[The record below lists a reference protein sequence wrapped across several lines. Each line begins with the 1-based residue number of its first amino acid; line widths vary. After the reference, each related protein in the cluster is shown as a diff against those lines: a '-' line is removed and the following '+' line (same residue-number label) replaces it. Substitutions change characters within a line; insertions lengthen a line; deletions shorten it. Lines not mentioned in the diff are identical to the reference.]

1 LVGYTFAAN
10 SIRERKEKVAQL
22 LDKQLV
28 RSSILSQLADD
39 AADSIEGDL
48 NAYLTIRYLPELTGE
63 VPVFNYPDP
72 TTADGD
78 FLIGAISNQN
88 QTHPF
93 ATREQEMIRHLLFA
107 GSSGSGKT
115 NLALLL
121 VSQFL
126 RKGKPFLVVDWK
138 RNYRDLITLPEATGK
153 EILVFTVGREA
164 CPFHFNP
171 LIPPRGTSPYVW
183 LSKLIEITSHAYFLG
198 EGVAYILSKA
208 IDSVYKEFGVYDRGN
223 NWPSFSNVLS
233 YLENYECKGR
243 ESQWLASALRAVAAL
258 CFGEMD
264 RILNHGN
271 YPIDRILEKNVVLE
285 VDALTNSAKIFL
297 TESLLLWI
305 HHFRMAEGKRET
317 LKHICILEEAHHIL
331 SRKLQIISGTET
343 ITDILLREV
352 REFGQS
358 VIVIDQDP
366 SLLSIPA
373 LGNTYTTVCFG
384 LKERSDINVMA
395 AALNLDYRDKDILT
409 KLEVGQAI
417 VKLQGRWPEPFLIE
431 IPRVDIHNGSV
442 TDELL
447 KEQMAW
453 FYKELGQNRTE
464 TQQLEESGEI
474 ILRNK
479 KQTSKDQTREK
490 GQLANQET
498 EEKARTQE
506 PKRQTENIAR
516 KQGTAK
522 TEIESGEL
530 SEAERELLIDILR
543 NPLSKVTERYLRLG
557 MNEYQ
562 GNKAQ
567 ARLAE
572 KDLIRTEML
581 PAYQKRGYW
590 GKAFELTQKGQQTL
604 ATLGHIQPQQTKR
617 KGGLQHKH
625 ITKLLAEKLR
635 TQDHQVQE
643 EYPLGSG
650 EATDLLVDGQT
661 AIEIERSTKNSI
673 DNVKKNLA
681 HGFTVLV
688 VAETA
693 SLKSILK
700 KLLAEQGLSSV
711 VVMEVKE
718 LLNSGLPQFNPFP
731 NTSFSP
737 SSSTTAQD
745 QASSNQKT

>member
-1 LVGYTFAAN
+1 MLRSYSQEIKSEQNAGLGDRLLVEHTFAAN

-39 AADSIEGDL
+39 TTDSIEGDL
-48 NAYLTIRYLPELTGE
+48 NAYLTIHYLPELAGE

-78 FLIGAISNQN
+78 FLIGAINDHN
-88 QTHPF
+88 KTFRF
-93 ATREQEMIRHLLFA
+93 ATRKQEMIRHLLFA

-153 EILVFTVGREA
+153 EILVFTVGREV

-171 LIPPRGTSPYVW
+171 LIPPRGTSPHVW
-183 LSKLIEITSHAYFLG
+183 LSKLIEVISHAYYLG
-198 EGVAYILSKA
+198 EGVEYLLCKA
-208 IDSVYKEFGVYDRGN
+208 IDSVYRQFGVYDRSN
-223 NWPSFSNVLS
+223 NWPSFRNVLS
-233 YLENYECKGR
+233 YLESYDCKGR

-264 RILNHGN
+264 RIVNHGN
-271 YPIDRILEKNVVLE
+271 YPIDRVLTKNVVLE
-285 VDALTNSAKIFL
+285 VDALPDSAKIFL

-409 KLEVGQAI
+409 KLEVGHAI

-431 IPRVDIHNGSV
+431 IPRVDIHKGSV
-442 TDELL
+442 TDEQL
-447 KEQMAW
+447 KDQMAW

-464 TQQLEESGEI
+464 TQPLEESREI
-474 ILRNK
+474 MPRNK
-479 KQTSKDQTREK
+479 EQTSKDQTREK
-490 GQLANQET
+490 GQLAHQET
-498 EEKARTQE
+498 EEKVRTQE
-506 PKRQTENIAR
+506 PKRQTENIAG

-543 NPLSKVTERYLRLG
+543 NPLSKVTDRYARLG
-557 MNEYQ
+557 LNEYQ

-567 ARLAE
+567 TRLAE

-590 GKAFELTQKGQQTL
+590 GKAFELTEKGQQTL
-604 ATLGHIQPQQTKR
+604 ATLGHMQPQQTKR

-635 TQDHQVQE
+635 TQGHQVQE
-643 EYPLGSG
+643 EYQLGSG

-661 AIEIERSTKNSI
+661 AIEIERSTRNSA

-693 SLKSILK
+693 SLKSILR
-700 KLLAEQGLSSV
+700 KLLAEQGLGSV

-718 LLNSGLPQFNPFP
+718 LLSSGLP
-731 NTSFSP
+731 
-737 SSSTTAQD
+737 AV
-745 QASSNQKT
+745 